1 MRLPTPAWVD
11 AAGLPLSR
19 AVRSTR
25 LRFAS
30 APLWITVAAVV
41 AAGVGLG
48 AWNARAGVAPLYSQ
62 SAPVVVLSELLLE
75 PVLVNAPLPIPP
87 RAPLEKARIGEPID
101 VQITVYCLK
110 GITRAGNPV
119 RDGIVA
125 ADPRIFPL
133 GSTIELTVRG
143 KSLGRFLVDDTG
155 GVVKGG
161 IIDIWKA
168 SCLDAIK
175 FGRKYGAA
183 TLVSLPRPRS
193 RAR

>member
-1 MRLPTPAWVD
+1 MRQRRPATPPSLD

-19 AVRSTR
+19 AVGSTR
-25 LRFAS
+25 LRRKS
-30 APLWITVAAVV
+30 APLWTTIALIV
-41 AAGVGLG
+41 AAGVSLGL
-48 AWNARAGVAPLYSQ
+48 WNVSAGVAPLYSQ
-62 SAPVVVLSELLLE
+62 SGPVAALQEVLLE
-75 PVLVNAPLPIPP
+75 PVLVEAPMPLPP
-87 RAPLEKARIGEPID
+87 RAPLEKARLGEPID

-161 IIDIWKA
+161 IIDIWKS
-168 SCLDAIK
+168 SCLEAIR
-175 FGRKYGAA
+175 FGRKRGQA
-183 TLVSLPRPRS
+183 TLVAPAPG
-193 RAR
+193 

>member
-1 MRLPTPAWVD
+1 MRLPTPQWVD

-25 LRFAS
+25 LRAAS
-30 APLWITVAAVV
+30 APLWLGVALVV
-41 AAGVGLG
+41 GAGVALG
-48 AWNARAGVAPLYSQ
+48 VWNARAGIAPRYSQ
-62 SAPVVVLSELLLE
+62 TAAVVALDELLLE
-75 PVLVNAPLPIPP
+75 PVLVNAILPLPP
-87 RAPLEKARIGEPID
+87 RAPLERARIGEPID

-133 GSTIELTVRG
+133 GSTIELRVRG
-143 KSLGRFLVDDTG
+143 KSLGQFLVDDTG

-168 SCLDAIK
+168 SCLDAIR
-175 FGRKYGAA
+175 FGRKYGQA
-183 TLVSLPRPRS
+183 TLITPP
-193 RAR
+193 A

>member
-1 MRLPTPAWVD
+1 MKLQTPPWVD

-19 AVRSTR
+19 VVRSTR
-25 LRFAS
+25 LRARS
-30 APLWITVAAVV
+30 APLWLGVALVV
-41 AAGVGLG
+41 GAGVGLG
-48 AWNARAGVAPLYSQ
+48 VWNASEGIAPRYSQ

-75 PVLVNAPLPIPP
+75 PVLVEAPISLPP
-87 RAPLEKARIGEPID
+87 RGPFERAQPGVPID

-110 GITRAGNPV
+110 GTTRRGNPV

-125 ADPRIFPL
+125 ADPRVFPL

-161 IIDIWKA
+161 IIDMWKS
-168 SCLDAIK
+168 SCLEAIR
-175 FGRKYGAA
+175 FGRKRGQA
-183 TLVSLPRPRS
+183 TLIV
-193 RAR
+193 AGTG

>member
-1 MRLPTPAWVD
+1 MRLQTPPWVD
-11 AAGLPLSR
+11 AAGIPISR

-25 LRFAS
+25 LRARS
-30 APLWITVAAVV
+30 APLWLTVGLVV

-48 AWNARAGVAPLYSQ
+48 LWNARAGIAPRYSQ
-62 SAPVVVLSELLLE
+62 LAPVAALSELLVE
-75 PVLVNAPLPIPP
+75 PVFVDAPRPLAP
-87 RAPLEKARIGEPID
+87 RTPLELARVGEPVE

-161 IIDIWKA
+161 IIDIWMP
-168 SCLDAIK
+168 SCLDAIR
-175 FGRKYGAA
+175 FGRKYGQA
-183 TLVSLPRPRS
+183 TLISTARP
-193 RAR
+193 

>member
-1 MRLPTPAWVD
+1 MTLQTPPWVD

-25 LRFAS
+25 LRRTS
-30 APLWITVAAVV
+30 APLWFTVALIAG
-41 AAGVGLG
+41 AGVGLG
-48 AWNARAGVAPLYSQ
+48 VWNARSGVAPRYSQ
-62 SAPVVVLSELLLE
+62 SAAVVMLSDLLLE
-75 PVLVNAPLPIPP
+75 PVLVNAPLPPP
-87 RAPLEKARIGEPID
+87 RAPLELARIGEPIE

-110 GITRAGNPV
+110 GITRAGNRV
-119 RDGIVA
+119 RPGIVA

-143 KSLGRFLVDDTG
+143 ESLGRFLVDDTG

-168 SCLDAIK
+168 SCLEAIR
-175 FGRKYGAA
+175 FGRKRGQA
-183 TLVSLPRPRS
+183 TLISGP
-193 RAR
+193 A

>member
-1 MRLPTPAWVD
+1 MKLQTPPWVD
-11 AAGLPLSR
+11 AAGMPLSR

-25 LRFAS
+25 LRRAS
-30 APLWITVAAVV
+30 APLWLTVALVLG
-41 AAGVGLG
+41 AGVGLG
-48 AWNARAGVAPLYSQ
+48 TWNARSGVAPRYAR
-62 SAPVVVLSELLLE
+62 SAAVVALSDMLLE
-75 PVLVNAPLPIPP
+75 PVLVSTPLLPP
-87 RAPLEKARIGEPID
+87 RAPLELARLGEPIE

-161 IIDIWKA
+161 IIDIWKS
-168 SCLDAIK
+168 SCLEAIK
-175 FGRKYGAA
+175 FGRQRGQA
-183 TLVSLPRPRS
+183 TLLAPPP
-193 RAR
+193 A